1 MPSYEPPP
9 LIAPSLRALRDYMH
23 VFYPE
28 RARTAPIPLDF
39 WSESDDE
46 IFLDMLGYLPL
57 HLTDD
62 ALARLDELPEAF
74 RIAYPVFRLE
84 DDYEVNGWTALL
96 NAGEDLLPSAVA
108 AYERAG
114 MTSEAQALAAALES
128 IRANPGDEHAAERAY
143 KSVPNRYSDDDTR
156 LRELLRFF
164 RGNAGLWVGRSDA

>member
-39 WSESDDE
+39 WSEPDDE
-46 IFLDMLGYLPL
+46 TFLEILGYLPL

-62 ALARLDELPEAF
+62 ALARLDELPDAF
-74 RIAYPVFRLE
+74 RIAYPIFRLE

-108 AYERAG
+108 AYERVDDGRDQRRHERGDVQRAG
-114 MTSEAQALAAALES
+114 GERGVQRGPGLACS
-128 IRANPGDEHAAERAY
+128 RRRDNG
-143 KSVPNRYSDDDTR
+143 
-156 LRELLRFF
+156 
-164 RGNAGLWVGRSDA
+164 RGY